1 MELTR
6 LSGGCYHLYIYGV
19 DKVVRR
25 LLPPLHGVDK
35 VVRRLLPPLHGADK
49 VVRRLLPPLHGVDK
63 VVRRLLPPLHGV
75 DKVVRRLLRGCK
87 AILLVNNLVTDLSH
101 GFNDLQGFMYIVWKA
116 IYAIYGGATAYRR
129 SGNFYVKIKKNFHVT
144 KFSQFCSIR
153 AFFQ

>member
-6 LSGGCYHLYIYGV
+6 LSGGCYHLYVELTRLSGGCYHLYMELTRLSVGCYHLYIYGV

-35 VVRRLLPPLHGADK
+35 VVRRLL
-49 VVRRLLPPLHGVDK
+49 
-63 VVRRLLPPLHGV
+63 
-75 DKVVRRLLRGCK
+75 RGYK

-129 SGNFYVKIKKNFHVT
+129 SGNFYVKIFMLLNFRSFVQSAH
-144 KFSQFCSIR
+144 
-153 AFFQ
+153 FFND